1 MFRFGIGLGLCW
13 GLDFGLGLCLG
24 LDPGLGLG
32 FGLGS
37 GFVWVLRDIDISN
50 YMYIVNWVF

>member
-1 MFRFGIGLGLCW
+1 MCW